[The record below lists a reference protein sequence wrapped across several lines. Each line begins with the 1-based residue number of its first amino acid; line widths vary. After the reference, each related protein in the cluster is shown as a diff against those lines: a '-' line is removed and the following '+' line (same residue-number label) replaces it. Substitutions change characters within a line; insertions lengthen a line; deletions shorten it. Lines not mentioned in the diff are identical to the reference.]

1 MSQLTSPA
9 AAAVNH
15 PAAAAAGPAPAIPA
29 TKRVKLQV
37 AGASGRILWTAELH
51 NAFLAAVQQLGGADV
66 ATPNEILTL
75 MNCEGLTRENVK
87 SHLQVRRWQ
96 QQ

>member
-1 MSQLTSPA
+1 
-9 AAAVNH
+9 
-15 PAAAAAGPAPAIPA
+15 
-29 TKRVKLQV
+29 VKLQV

-87 SHLQVRRWQ
+87 SHLQVRFWT
-96 QQ
+96 